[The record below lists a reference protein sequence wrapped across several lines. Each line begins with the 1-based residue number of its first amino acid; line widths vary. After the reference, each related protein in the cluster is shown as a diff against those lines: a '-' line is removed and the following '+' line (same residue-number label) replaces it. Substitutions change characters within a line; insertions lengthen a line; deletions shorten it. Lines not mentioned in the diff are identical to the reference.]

1 METDPQLNQTA
12 QYVAYCGIS
21 FLALLFTLILLPSSI
36 AYFRRFL
43 GELNPIVVIII
54 AAIVG
59 AVALRLLHAR
69 YNFVIFMGKGT
80 IPGLKL
86 SVVLASV
93 LAIAIVAADFFIRYP
108 EDTNVPFPHSLLFY
122 PSIGFV
128 AEIIFH
134 VLPLALLL
142 IILNPLGG
150 WIGRDRYIWLGI
162 FLVAVLEPT
171 FQVAFGGKPF
181 TWGSAYTWIHV
192 FAIAFLQLYVFRRF
206 DFISMYSFRIFYYVF
221 WHILWGVIRLQV
233 LF

>member
-1 METDPQLNQTA
+1 MESTLHLNRTL
-12 QYVAYCGIS
+12 QYVAYFGIS
-21 FLALLFTLILLPSSI
+21 LLALIFTLILLPSSI

-43 GELNPIVVIII
+43 GEYNPIAVIMI

-59 AVALRLLHAR
+59 AGALWFLHAR
-69 YNFVIFMGKGT
+69 YKFVIFMGKGT

-86 SVVLASV
+86 SVVLATV

-108 EDTNVPFPHSLLFY
+108 EDTNVPFPQSLMFY

-134 VLPLALLL
+134 VLPLALFL

-150 WIGRDRYIWLGI
+150 WISRDKIIWLGI

-171 FQVAFGGKPF
+171 FQVVFEGKSF

-192 FAIAFLQLYVFRRF
+192 FVIAFLQLYMFRRF
-206 DFISMYSFRIFYYVF
+206 DFISMYSLRLFYYIY
-221 WHILWGVIRLQV
+221 WHILWGAIRLQV